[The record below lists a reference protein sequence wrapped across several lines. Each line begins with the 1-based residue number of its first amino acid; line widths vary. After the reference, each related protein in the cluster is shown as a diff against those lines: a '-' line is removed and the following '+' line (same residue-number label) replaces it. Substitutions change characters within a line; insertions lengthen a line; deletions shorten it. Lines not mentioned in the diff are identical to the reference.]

1 MPPGVDDLSGGVR
14 LRSVRRTGGTARG
27 AVGVARRARC
37 ILPFGD
43 GTERGRQ
50 LKWSRLFGQFEGFDK
65 VYPCCEVTPSSSRLI
80 ISKMMTAV
88 GVWESRGPRRR
99 LGRQRSPA
107 RFPRACGRPP
117 RRPSDP
123 ARRRPGVHRPGTSTA
138 RRGDAATAPVMR
150 CPLPQR
156 SDSATTCS
164 RRTRA
169 VIGSDRGV
177 RMLMP
182 HAPRRRLR
190 PGCVPQEPSADVRGC
205 RTSSTSR
212 PPARPRTRR
221 TAREDTQPRTLAT
234 ATAAQ

>member
-1 MPPGVDDLSGGVR
+1 MLPTVAALGGLQSG
-14 LRSVRRTGGTARG
+14 RTTTDSSWHPAYD
-27 AVGVARRARC
+27 AM
-37 ILPFGD
+37 
-43 GTERGRQ
+43 
-50 LKWSRLFGQFEGFDK
+50 KWSRLFGQFEGFDK

-80 ISKMMTAV
+80 IAKMMTAV

-156 SDSATTCS
+156 ADSATTCS
-164 RRTRA
+164 RRTPA

-205 RTSSTSR
+205 RTSSTLRS
-212 PPARPRTRR
+212 PARPRTRR
-221 TAREDTQPRTLAT
+221 TAREDTQPRTSAT
-234 ATAAQ
+234 ATAAR